1 VEDHGVTPRTCS
13 LSLYSED
20 ERGERRGRGAEGVWA
35 GGGLGCRL
43 GLVQQKKRKGT
54 GQRRKGRP
62 RGERGVFIFKI
73 PFPFLFQTVLQK
85 DLKIVQINLEFE

>member
-1 VEDHGVTPRTCS
+1 
-13 LSLYSED
+13 
-20 ERGERRGRGAEGVWA
+20 
-35 GGGLGCRL
+35 
-43 GLVQQKKRKGT
+43 VQQKKRKGT